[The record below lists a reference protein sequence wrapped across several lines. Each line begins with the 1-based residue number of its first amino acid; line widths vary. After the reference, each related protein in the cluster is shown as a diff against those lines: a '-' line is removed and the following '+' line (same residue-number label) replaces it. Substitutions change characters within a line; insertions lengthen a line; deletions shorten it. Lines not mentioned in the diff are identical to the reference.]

1 MFKNLRI
8 GVKLGIGYAALT
20 VLIVVIAVIGL
31 QVLQASNQDL
41 DMIANDRYSNTRAAN
56 FILHETNITVRAVR
70 DMLLIDTE
78 AGRQAELA
86 RVQDARAEVRRW
98 VDDMDSRVVT
108 DAGRAILERLVNAQQ
123 AFRPELD
130 RTVELTMNG
139 QHEQAAE
146 YLLNNVRGPQA
157 EYFAAA
163 EEMLAHQERLI
174 SQNEADAM
182 ESYNQAFV
190 LMVSA
195 AVIAVVIAIVLGL
208 VITRGI
214 TGPVGMARDAAEKL
228 ADGDLRVELDVNRK
242 DELGQMM
249 LALQS
254 MVNKL
259 GQVIRDV
266 GSASDSLASASE
278 EVSATAQSLSQ
289 GSSEQASSVEET
301 TSSIEQMSASIS
313 QNTENAKITDNM
325 ASKAA
330 KEAQDGGKA
339 VTETVQAMKSIAEKI
354 SIVDDIAYQT
364 NLLALNAAIEAARA
378 GEHGKGF
385 AVVAAEVR
393 KLAERSQVAAQEIS
407 EVAGSSV
414 QLAERA
420 GELLNEIVPSIQKT
434 SDLVQEINA
443 ASEEQSSGATQINA
457 AMEQLNSITQ
467 QSASSSEEL
476 ASTSEEM
483 SSQAEQLQQL
493 MAFFKLDRDASR
505 KQQANGGNHGN
516 QQASTKPVAHSQ
528 RNQTA
533 SMPLAARE
541 QAKPAKSSKGDELDD
556 LLMGDDAEFVRF

>member
-8 GVKLGIGYAALT
+8 SLKLGIGYAILT
-20 VLIVVIAVIGL
+20 ALIVAIAAIA
-31 QVLQASNQDL
+31 LQALNASNGDL
-41 DMIANDRYSNTRAAN
+41 DLIANDRYPNTRAAN
-56 FILHETNITVRAVR
+56 FVLHETNITARAVR
-70 DMLLIDTE
+70 NLMLVDGAAE
-78 AGRQAELA
+78 RQAQLD
-86 RVQDARAEVRRW
+86 RIDNARAEAVRWTNDLDNRI
-98 VDDMDSRVVT
+98 VTENGQRLMDRIT
-108 DAGRAILERLVNAQQ
+108 AAQR

-130 RTVELTMNG
+130 TVVDLAMAGRLEEAVEHLLTDA
-139 QHEQAAE
+139 QA
-146 YLLNNVRGPQA
+146 PQD

-174 SQNEADAM
+174 NENEAEAMNSFDA
-182 ESYNQAFV
+182 AFR
-190 LMVSA
+190 LMIII
-195 AVIAVVIAIVLGL
+195 AVGAVVIAIFLAL
-208 VITRGI
+208 VITKGI
-214 TGPVGMARDAAEKL
+214 TGPVAMARDAAEKL
-228 ADGDLRVELDVNRK
+228 ADGDLRVELDTNRK
-242 DELGQMM
+242 DEIGQMM
-249 LALQS
+249 QALQA

-301 TSSIEQMSASIS
+301 TSSIEQMSASIT

-330 KEAQDGGKA
+330 SEAQEGGDA
-339 VTETVQAMKSIAEKI
+339 VGETVDAMKSIAEKI

-393 KLAERSQVAAQEIS
+393 KLAERSQVAAQEIG

-414 QLAERA
+414 KLAERA
-420 GELLNEIVPSIQKT
+420 GNLLNEMVPSIQKT

-493 MAFFKLDRDASR
+493 MAFFKLDRNARQSEQNSASSNTNR
-505 KQQANGGNHGN
+505 DKQSSSVEKG
-516 QQASTKPVAHSQ
+516 TRRELPVAARKSGE
-528 RNQTA
+528 A
-533 SMPLAARE
+533 DGLAAL
-541 QAKPAKSSKGDELDD
+541 ADDE
-556 LLMGDDAEFVRF
+556 AEFVRF